1 MQDLHR
7 LQASDVLGMGIQW
20 RVPARELETV
30 MTDWDRLIEETSKI
44 HRDNMRDAYERGY
57 MWGLVEGK
65 RLGNEEMLQW
75 MKEKMEWKS

>member
-1 MQDLHR
+1 
-7 LQASDVLGMGIQW
+7 
-20 RVPARELETV
+20 